1 MGTPAM
7 SILKS
12 GQKHSLHVEVK
23 KRYAQGMHLCFQL
36 RVAFTALPGV
46 TILVGASGAGKTT
59 LLRTIA
65 GLCDPEEGRIVV
77 AGRVLFDSEKKIRVE
92 PAKRNV
98 AFVFQDLALFP
109 HLTVEENV
117 SYGLRRLERAE
128 REHKVA
134 EILQSFQIAKLRKRK
149 PREISGGEQ
158 QRVALARSLVKEP
171 SVLLLDEPLSSL
183 DAHTKAA
190 IIDDLRTWNEAH
202 RIPIL
207 HVTHNHEEAFALGE
221 HAISLE
227 QGQIA
232 AQGAPSNVVT
242 MPHRQS
248 LAQFAGFENLFEAMV
263 AEVREKQGTMICR
276 LAETAIDIELPLT
289 RTAPGTPVRVGIK
302 ADEIL
307 VAIGRPAI
315 LGPCNLIR
323 GQVKQVNFLG
333 HEAEVRIDT
342 GVEFLAHVPAESPE
356 SLNLKPGDGAWMLI
370 RPKSCHLIHAAR
382 MRATK
387 RLFVFICN
395 SNTRRSPIAAAI
407 CNAEIARRLKVAP
420 EALSSIGVHAVSAG
434 LSATPGDPMAIA
446 AQEAL
451 NRLQVPIPVHHSQN
465 LTADLAGEADRIFCI
480 TESQRLAVLDSFP
493 EAASKTLCLQPASD
507 LEDPHPEGQEALVV
521 LAKQLQQII
530 DPMVDYLL
538 APVGLQGAA

>member
-1 MGTPAM
+1 VGVPAM
-7 SILKS
+7 SIPKPIP
-12 GQKHSLHVEVK
+12 KDSLHVELQ
-23 KRYAQGMHLCFQL
+23 KRYAQGLHFQL
-36 RVAFTALPGV
+36 RVAFTAQPGV

-109 HLTVEENV
+109 HLTVQENV
-117 SYGLRRLERAE
+117 SYGLRKLDRAE

-158 QRVALARSLVKEP
+158 QRVALARSLVTEP

-183 DAHTKAA
+183 DVHTKAA
-190 IIDDLRTWNEAH
+190 IIDDLRAWNEAH

-227 QGQIA
+227 QGRIA

-248 LAQFAGFENLFEAMV
+248 LAQFAGFENLFEATV

-276 LAETAIDIELPLT
+276 LAETSIDIALPLT
-289 RTAPGTPVRVGIK
+289 RTTPGTPVRVGIE
-302 ADEIL
+302 ADEII
-307 VAIGRPAI
+307 VATGQPTI
-315 LGPCNLIR
+315 LSPCNLIR
-323 GQVKQVNFLG
+323 GEVKQVNFLG
-333 HEAEVRIDT
+333 HKVEVRIDS
-342 GVEFLAHVPAESPE
+342 GAEFLAHVPTESPE
-356 SLNLKPGDGAWMLI
+356 SLDLKPGDSAWMLI
-370 RPKSCHLIHAAR
+370 RPKSCHVIRAAR
-382 MRATK
+382 MRVTE

-407 CNAEIARRLKVAP
+407 CNAEIARRLKVTP
-420 EALSSIGVHAVSAG
+420 EALSSLGVHAVSAG

-451 NRLQVPIPVHHSQN
+451 NRLQVPIPVHHAQN
-465 LTADLAGEADRIFCI
+465 LTAELAGEADRIFCM
-480 TESQRLAVLDSFP
+480 TESQRLAVLESFP
-493 EAASKTLCLQPASD
+493 GAASKTVCLQPACG
-507 LEDPHPEGQEALVV
+507 LEDPHSEGQEALVV
-521 LAKQLQQII
+521 VAKQLQEII